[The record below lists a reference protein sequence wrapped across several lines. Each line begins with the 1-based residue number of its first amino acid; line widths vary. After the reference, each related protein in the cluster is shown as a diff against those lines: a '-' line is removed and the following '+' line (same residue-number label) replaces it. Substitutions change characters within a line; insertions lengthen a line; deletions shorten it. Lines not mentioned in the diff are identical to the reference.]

1 MIRLVLGLAWAAI
14 AVLLAGAPVGASTGT
29 TTRVSVGSDGSQAS
43 DGGIEASISGDGRF
57 VAFRAGSSSIA
68 VDPPTSCLGVYCTDI
83 FLRDTVANST
93 EVVSVSTAG
102 DRSNGFSDFPDISE
116 DGRFV
121 AFGSN
126 AADLVSNDTN
136 VCASVPS
143 CSDVFVRDLLL
154 GITER
159 VSLTEADGEA
169 NADSYDP
176 RISSDGRFVVFMSVA
191 DNLVPG
197 DTNGK
202 PDVFVRDR
210 MNGTTERI
218 SMSSTG
224 EQSNNYSYW
233 PVISGDGRFV
243 AFSSIATNLV
253 ADDIQTCPTFGNCMD
268 VFVRDRDL
276 DETYMGSVSDSGEH
290 GNGDSRGASI
300 SSDGR
305 LVGFYSDA
313 TNLVPGDTNGAYDV
327 FLRDVLTGSTELI
340 SVSNEGIQGG
350 SRSCSAIGTG
360 AWPCIDMSADGRF
373 VAFEST
379 SRNFGSEQ
387 TCTPV
392 YDTLHCSQI
401 YVRDR
406 QQETT
411 VRVSVSGQGD
421 DGGGD
426 STWPSLSSDGRF
438 VAFQSSASNL
448 VPNDDNQAQDI
459 FLRDA
464 GDTDDDGFWDAA
476 DNCPLITNAGGQGA
490 DSDGDLAGDA
500 CDAPGSGNVDCDGA
514 VNPIDSLK
522 VLRFAAGLPATQS
535 EPCTNIG
542 QTIGGGQ
549 VQGDVD
555 CSDPHLVNPVDALKI
570 LRAVANLPLA
580 KPPTCPEI
588 KPP

>member
-1 MIRLVLGLAWAAI
+1 
-14 AVLLAGAPVGASTGT
+14 
-29 TTRVSVGSDGSQAS
+29 
-43 DGGIEASISGDGRF
+43 
-57 VAFRAGSSSIA
+57 
-68 VDPPTSCLGVYCTDI
+68 
-83 FLRDTVANST
+83 
-93 EVVSVSTAG
+93 
-102 DRSNGFSDFPDISE
+102 
-116 DGRFV
+116 
-121 AFGSN
+121 
-126 AADLVSNDTN
+126 
-136 VCASVPS
+136 
-143 CSDVFVRDLLL
+143 
-154 GITER
+154 
-159 VSLTEADGEA
+159 
-169 NADSYDP
+169 
-176 RISSDGRFVVFMSVA
+176 
-191 DNLVPG
+191 
-197 DTNGK
+197 
-202 PDVFVRDR
+202 
-210 MNGTTERI
+210 
-218 SMSSTG
+218 
-224 EQSNNYSYW
+224 
-233 PVISGDGRFV
+233 
-243 AFSSIATNLV
+243 
-253 ADDIQTCPTFGNCMD
+253 
-268 VFVRDRDL
+268 
-276 DETYMGSVSDSGEH
+276 
-290 GNGDSRGASI
+290 
-300 SSDGR
+300 
-305 LVGFYSDA
+305 
-313 TNLVPGDTNGAYDV
+313 
-327 FLRDVLTGSTELI
+327 
-340 SVSNEGIQGG
+340 
-350 SRSCSAIGTG
+350 
-360 AWPCIDMSADGRF
+360 MSADGRF

-421 DGGGD
+421 DGFGD

-476 DNCPLITNAGGQGA
+476 DNCPLITNAGGQAA
-490 DSDGDLAGDA
+490 DADGDLAGDA